1 MRRVKLFTH
10 EVIVHSQ
17 LTALEKI
24 LNRCL
29 HYEISL
35 NIKGIRSNIQFDAD
49 DKEIKL
55 IKGNLGY
62 SVIVINEIRCLAG
75 V

>member
-17 LTALEKI
+17 LTALESI
-24 LNRCL
+24 LNRCI

-35 NIKGIRSNIQFDAD
+35 NSKGTRSNIQFDAD
-49 DKEIKL
+49 EKEIGL

-62 SVIVINEIRCLAG
+62 TVMIINEITCLTAM
-75 V
+75 